1 MLDCVLGSPGFIPF
15 LKGGSCLAQDNP
27 AANQKDVD
35 PRNPGKCGLALSSFS
50 LEDGTVNIVLEAHN
64 LAKDRPGFQS
74 SLYPHP
80 IVGAASKAVDGN
92 CGGDWFKDGSCTHT
106 GFEMEPWWYVDLGD
120 QYAISAVV
128 VKNRGDCCG
137 ERLQGAQIRVG
148 DSVADHGKSS
158 PLSGTITD
166 TRLGSVSTLYCNW
179 LKGRYV
185 SIRIPGWAEFLH
197 VCEVEVYGTKPE
209 DTC

>member
-1 MLDCVLGSPGFIPF
+1 MPIGRTWL
-15 LKGGSCLAQDNP
+15 
-27 AANQKDVD
+27 
-35 PRNPGKCGLALSSFS
+35 LALALLAGRGEAQSCNPE
-50 LEDGTVNIVLEAHN
+50 LQGVAHN
-64 LAKDRPGFQS
+64 LAKGRPAYQS

-92 CGGDWFKDGSCTHT
+92 CSGEWYTDGSCTHT

-158 PLSGTITD
+158 PLCGTITD

-185 SIRIPGWAEFLH
+185 SIRIPGRAEFLH